1 MNSQANSA
9 CPSIIS
15 KLRNLTTL
23 DEILSEIVE
32 TRLESRS
39 DGDGHF
45 IGEIVSK
52 IAETRLESRSHGGH
66 FIALVKLTKKIKRGR
81 TLARDSAGGVITIF
95 NPFCSCARSRMVS
108 VRRKG
113 PITKNKNAQVAVVS
127 EAIDRVRGRAPS
139 PRQAR

>member
-1 MNSQANSA
+1 MQWYEVQTIVNSQANSA

-45 IGEIVSK
+45 IGEVVSK

-66 FIALVKLTKKIKRGR
+66 FIALVKLTK
-81 TLARDSAGGVITIF
+81 
-95 NPFCSCARSRMVS
+95 
-108 VRRKG
+108 
-113 PITKNKNAQVAVVS
+113 PI
-127 EAIDRVRGRAPS
+127 
-139 PRQAR
+139 